1 MALTKATLVKD
12 VYGQPWRFASVD
24 LMRAFDYRTY
34 TGDSVYLESY
44 HLGVGLGSGLF
55 LVSKGTTEVEDGGS
69 VIVAND
75 GTRLLRIFDSEI
87 FADMWGAMPS
97 TTYNSFPAIKAAYA
111 YASSKLQQLYVGGGS
126 YKIAGDKGLDVNH
139 TLAGISAVSRV
150 RIDATEFTGDYVFT
164 ITSGDSYTPAPYYNN
179 LSAALEGFY
188 VFGNK
193 TKGRDGLL
201 TGRRTKG
208 GVKSYNGQAEVRN
221 CTFDKFD
228 HNIRMGHNSWRFVF
242 YKVNSL
248 NALDPNGLLY
258 VPSGLDDSG
267 EILTFYH
274 CQFFDGAGSNIR
286 ISCSSFTMVFVSCSF
301 LNITFFVDAASSV
314 SVTCQGCNFEN
325 PGSTNTRR
333 YIDIAGGHTNIFNII
348 GGSVVT
354 NSNAGQTQALI
365 NIADGNQLN
374 LSNITIPYGAH
385 YKQENETGY
394 HAFCSGGGA
403 VSAVNCGYQLKN
415 GSGCCPVHPSLSLFA
430 NWNFGAGSLRAWT
443 LDSDLSGGSATYTQG
458 AGPKG
463 EGVIRVMPGST
474 RPINFSQVASVLS
487 PSGSFSMSVM
497 VNIKSVSGNSAG
509 QISVNY
515 LDEFGNTLGGV
526 SANLG
531 TSTGWKVIG
540 KNTLRGRLPI
550 GTRKLR
556 VNVQTAVGATVD
568 YTNLLCNVL

>member
-1 MALTKATLVKD
+1 MALIKATFVKD
-12 VYGQPWRFASVD
+12 VDGQPLRFSSLAKMKAFNYGCYLGSSV
-24 LMRAFDYRTY
+24 F
-34 TGDSVYLESY
+34 LESW
-44 HLGVGLGSGLF
+44 HEGVGLGSGLF
-55 LVSKGTTEVEDGGS
+55 KVSKGSTEAGDDGS
-69 VIVAND
+69 VVVAND
-75 GTRLLRIFDSEI
+75 GTRLIRVFDGLI

-97 TTYNSFPAIKAAYA
+97 PTYDSLPAIKNAYR
-111 YASSKLQQLYVGGGS
+111 YASSKLQQLFLGGGS
-126 YKIAGDKGLDVNH
+126 YKVAGSSGIDIDPS
-139 TLAGISAVSRV
+139 LAGISSVSRA
-150 RIDATEFTGDYVFT
+150 RIDATEFTGDYLFT
-164 ITSGDSYTPAPYYNN
+164 ITSSYSYTPAPYYNN
-179 LSAALEGFY
+179 LSVALEGLY
-188 VFGNK
+188 VFGDK
-193 TKGRDGLL
+193 RGGRSGLL
-201 TGRRTKG
+201 TGRRTTD
-208 GVKSYNGQAEVRN
+208 GVKSYNGQTEIRN

-228 HNIRMGHNSWRFVF
+228 YNIRMGHNSWRFVF

-248 NALDPNGLLY
+248 TALNPNGLLY
-258 VPSGLDDSG
+258 VPKGLDDSG

-325 PGSTNTRR
+325 PGSKNIRR

-348 GGSVVT
+348 GGSIVT

-403 VSAVNCGYQLKN
+403 VSAVNCAYQLKN

-430 NWNFGAGSLRAWT
+430 NWDFGAGSLRAWT
-443 LDSDLSGGSATYTQG
+443 LDSDLSEGSATYTQG

-463 EGVIRVMPGST
+463 EGVIRVMPGT
-474 RPINFSQVASVLS
+474 IRPINFSQVASVLS

-497 VNIKSVSGNSAG
+497 VNIKSVSGDSAG
-509 QISVNY
+509 QISVNC
-515 LDEFGNTLGGV
+515 LDEFGNTLSGV

-531 TSTGWKVIG
+531 ASTGWKVIG